1 MKSKKITEHDE
12 HKQHKSRPA
21 TVDVVVM
28 KEDKILL
35 IKRESEPYK
44 DSWALP
50 GGFVK
55 IDEDTLSAAK
65 REVKEETGVSVEIL
79 GIIGVYSDPKRDE
92 RHTIS
97 VAYIGFPLNPDSELK
112 PQKNETKEVKWFEID
127 KLPELAFDH
136 KQIVEDAIS
145 VLNHSSCDSC
155 SECSCE

>member
-1 MKSKKITEHDE
+1 MKNNKKNYNEQ
-12 HKQHKSRPA
+12 KQHESRP
-21 TVDVVVM
+21 TTIDVVVV
-28 KEDKILL
+28 KENKILL
-35 IKRESEPYK
+35 VKRKNQPYK
-44 DSWALP
+44 DKWALP

-55 IDEDTLSAAK
+55 INEDTLSAAK
-65 REVKEETGVSVEIL
+65 REVKEETGVSIEIL

-97 VAYIGFPLNPDSELK
+97 IAYLGFPLNPNSKLK

-145 VLNHSSCDSC
+145 VLNYSSCDSC